1 MQDIQRLLPLEGL
14 VPGLLERTA
23 QEVRMLKI
31 VLEVDAPTM
40 DAQGAKEA
48 IAADLEKY
56 GDVRVVQVQEVHPK
70 QMEVWT

>member
-1 MQDIQRLLPLEGL
+1 
-14 VPGLLERTA
+14 
-23 QEVRMLKI
+23 MLKI

-40 DAQGAKEA
+40 AVQGAKEA
-48 IAADLEKY
+48 IAEDLEKY